1 MLHPLLLPKYP
12 GRRAS
17 FHLYGSPTIHPL
29 QLVSELP
36 SLVGRPLELLSAC
49 LWLPCPLS
57 VCPPPSA
64 VFGLGPSPCQIL
76 GVIPPE
82 CPFISLPAFVTLPS
96 TPPPAGLNRRPS
108 PCRSQG
114 VFVVLFFFVPY
125 ASTSPWCGCVMFCI
139 SLFSFWS
146 GRIVL
151 WPWLGWVWFLHHI
164 IFSRNCLSLL
174 MWWV

>member
-12 GRRAS
+12 GRRAN
-17 FHLYGSPTIHPL
+17 FHLHGSPTIHPL
-29 QLVSELP
+29 QFFSELP

-96 TPPPAGLNRRPS
+96 TPPPCWPQPAAQSLPVPRGF
-108 PCRSQG
+108 CR
-114 VFVVLFFFVPY
+114 VFFFFTLCIHLALVWMCYVLHLLIFFLVWEDCSLAVVGLSLIFAPY
-125 ASTSPWCGCVMFCI
+125 N
-139 SLFSFWS
+139 
-146 GRIVL
+146 
-151 WPWLGWVWFLHHI
+151 
-164 IFSRNCLSLL
+164 FSRNCLSLL